1 MPLMSVALWWA
12 WLGWSVNRMLQGHSQ
27 LGLRQHVGGRPIFD
41 WQELEFDHE
50 FLGVA
55 GSYLVV
61 SILIREGKKKC
72 SLFLVA

>member
-1 MPLMSVALWWA
+1 MN
-12 WLGWSVNRMLQGHSQ
+12 GRRQDNSQ
-27 LGLRQHVGGRPIFD
+27 PGLRQHVGGGPILD